1 MKNYARTLSGVAVVV
16 LGATLSFA
24 HEDDPKAQD
33 MEPAFVGP
41 VWRDSDPPSGVA
53 DTFASSNIN
62 LRAWFPCNTFNSAS
76 ASGNDCWGYVSQSG
90 REYAL
95 MGLDNGTGFVEV
107 TNPSQAT
114 LVKFMPKPA
123 SASASLWR
131 NVKTY
136 RQYAY
141 SVSEGGGGIQIFDIS
156 GIDQGNVLDLG
167 TVTTGGSTATHTMI
181 INEQTGFLYRM
192 GGGSNGVRC
201 YSLANPAQ
209 PAFVSS
215 WNPKYTHDGAVFNW
229 PSGAYAGKEIF
240 LACGGLNGG
249 QTDTGMDILDI
260 TNKNNITVIG
270 RATYANA
277 AFCHQVWISPDYK
290 YAYINDEI
298 DEANFGINCLTRI
311 INIENLANPVSVG
324 GFTNGLVSVDH
335 NLYIKGNQLFASN
348 YKTGLRVYDIT
359 NRTNLSETA
368 WFDTYPESDGTGYAG
383 LWSNYPFLPS
393 GTVLLSDIQR
403 GLFVVSLGV
412 APLTIGYPNGAPS
425 AITPVGGNFQVTLA
439 LAPGQSIAPG
449 GAKLV
454 YNTGGPTDRSELLQ
468 PLTGNLYRAAFP
480 ALACPSTVSYAIEV
494 TLASGTVVRDPLS
507 GWRTANVSYGEEVTL
522 TDTMESGST
531 GWTVGLAT
539 DDATTGVW
547 VRADPIGTTAQPEDD
562 HTVDGT
568 QCWVTGQGSVG
579 GAAGAADVDGGT
591 TTLTSPIFSAAT
603 VADPRIAYWVWY
615 SNNLGGAPNEDSMP
629 VLLSNDGGTSWT
641 QVELISTSAT
651 AWVERTI
658 RISTFMTPTSQMR
671 IRFQARDLNAGSL
684 VEAGIDDLRVFG
696 YDCTTP
702 RPSDID
708 GSGTVDGLDLALLL
722 TGWGGG
728 GQSDV
733 NGDGVTDGAD
743 LLHVLGDW
751 G

>member
-1 MKNYARTLSGVAVVV
+1 MSRGFLILSGVVVV
-16 LGATLSFA
+16 LAGAALSYA

-76 ASGNDCWGYVSQSG
+76 ASGNDCWGYVSPSG

-123 SASASLWR
+123 SASSSLWR

-136 RQYAY
+136 QQYAY

-156 GIDQGNVLDLG
+156 GIDQGNVTDLG
-167 TVTTGGSTATHTMI
+167 TVTTGGAAATHTMI
-181 INEQTGFLYRM
+181 INEQTGYLYRM

-209 PAFVSS
+209 PTFVSS

-229 PSGAYAGKEIF
+229 PSGPYAGKEIF

-249 QTDTGMDILDI
+249 QTDTGMDILDV
-260 TNKNNITVIG
+260 TDKNNITVIG
-270 RATYANA
+270 RATYSNA

-298 DEANFGINCLTRI
+298 DESNFGINCLTRI

-412 APLTIGYPNGAPS
+412 APLTISYPSGAPT

-439 LAPGQSIAPG
+439 LAPGQSIAPN
-449 GAKLV
+449 GAKLIF
-454 YNTGGPTDRSELLQ
+454 NTGGPTDRSEPLQ
-468 PLTGNLYRAAFP
+468 SLGGNLYRAAFP
-480 ALACPSTVSYAIEV
+480 ALSCPSTVSYGIEV
-494 TLASGTVVRDPLS
+494 TLASGAVVRDPVS
-507 GWRTANVSYGEEVTL
+507 GWRTANVSYGEEATFS
-522 TDTMESGST
+522 DTMESGT
-531 GWTVGLAT
+531 NGWTVGLPT
-539 DDATTGVW
+539 DDATSGLW
-547 VRADPIGTTAQPEDD
+547 VRVDPNGTTAQPEED
-562 HTVDGT
+562 HTVNGT
-568 QCWVTGQGSVG
+568 QCWVTGQGTIG
-579 GAAGAADVDGGT
+579 GSAGAADVDGGT
-591 TTLTSPIFSAAT
+591 TTLTSPIFSAAGI
-603 VADPRIAYWVWY
+603 ADPRIGYWAWY

-629 VLLSNDGGTSWT
+629 VLLSNNGGSTWT

-651 AWVERTI
+651 AWVERSI
-658 RISTFMTPTSQMR
+658 RISSFMTPTNQMR
-671 IRFQARDLNAGSL
+671 IRFQARDLGSGSL
-684 VEAGIDDLRVFG
+684 VEAAIDDLRVFG
-696 YDCTTP
+696 YDCTAP
-702 RPSDID
+702 RPADINGSGAVD
-708 GSGTVDGLDLALLL
+708 GSDLALLL
-722 TGWGGG
+722 SGWGTA
-728 GQSDV
+728 GQSDI
-733 NGDGVTDGAD
+733 NGDGATDGSD
-743 LLHVLGDW
+743 LAILLSDW

>member
-1 MKNYARTLSGVAVVV
+1 MSRSALALSAVVV
-16 LGATLSFA
+16 VLAGAAFSYA

-76 ASGNDCWGYVSQSG
+76 ASGNDCWGYVSPSG

-123 SASASLWR
+123 SASSSLWR

-136 RQYAY
+136 QQYAY

-156 GIDQGNVLDLG
+156 GIDQGNVTDLG
-167 TVTTGGSTATHTMI
+167 TVTTGGAAATHTMI

-209 PAFVSS
+209 PTFVSS

-229 PSGAYAGKEIF
+229 PIGPYAGKEIF

-249 QTDTGMDILDI
+249 QTDTGMDILDV
-260 TNKNNITVIG
+260 TDKNNITVIG
-270 RATYANA
+270 RATYSNA

-298 DEANFGINCLTRI
+298 DESNFGINCLTRI

-412 APLTIGYPNGAPS
+412 APLTISYPSGAPT

-439 LAPGQSIAPG
+439 LAPGQSIAPN
-449 GAKLV
+449 GAKLIF
-454 YNTGGPTDRSELLQ
+454 NTGGPTDRSEPLQ
-468 PLTGNLYRAAFP
+468 SLGGNLYRAAFP
-480 ALACPSTVSYAIEV
+480 ALSCPSTVSYGIEV
-494 TLASGTVVRDPLS
+494 TLASGAVVRDPVS
-507 GWRTANVSYGEEVTL
+507 GWRTANVSYGEEATL
-522 TDTMESGST
+522 SDTMESGT
-531 GWTVGLAT
+531 NGWTVGLPT
-539 DDATTGVW
+539 DDATTGLW
-547 VRADPIGTTAQPEDD
+547 VRVDPNGTTAQPEED
-562 HTVDGT
+562 HTVNGT
-568 QCWVTGQGSVG
+568 QCWVTGQGTIG
-579 GAAGAADVDGGT
+579 GSAGAADVDGGT
-591 TTLTSPIFSAAT
+591 TTLTSPIFSAAGI
-603 VADPRIAYWVWY
+603 ADPRIGYWAWY

-629 VLLSNDGGTSWT
+629 VLLSNNGGFTWT

-651 AWVERTI
+651 AWVERSI
-658 RISTFMTPTSQMR
+658 RISSFMTPTNQMQ
-671 IRFQARDLNAGSL
+671 IRFQARDLGSGSL
-684 VEAGIDDLRVFG
+684 VEAAIDDLRVFG
-696 YDCTTP
+696 YDCTAA
-702 RPSDID
+702 RPADINGTGAVD
-708 GSGTVDGLDLALLL
+708 GSDLALLL
-722 TGWGGG
+722 SGWGTA
-728 GQSDV
+728 GQSDI
-733 NGDGVTDGAD
+733 NGDGATDGSD
-743 LLHVLGDW
+743 LATLLSDW